1 MLEQAS
7 RRIFE
12 NGWKNVS
19 LVYND
24 ALTYQFPDQVNGVIS
39 TFALSLIPDPGLVL
53 NNAVK
58 SLMPEGRLAL
68 LDLQL
73 PSHWPSWLA
82 TLAVRLMKPFAV
94 TDEWVSRR
102 PWESIQGSMT
112 NLLSDITMTERY
124 FGMTYIISGKKALHV
139 ATDMRNGVIDEN
151 FQNT

>member
-1 MLEQAS
+1 MLEQAN
-7 RRIFE
+7 RRTFE

-19 LVYND
+19 LVHND
-24 ALTYQFPDQVNGVIS
+24 ALTYQF
-39 TFALSLIPDPGLVL
+39 PDPGLVL

-73 PSHWPSWLA
+73 PSYWPSWLA

-151 FQNT
+151 FRNS